1 MVRGRRRSTS
11 LEGPG
16 PNAPRFGTTVENIT
30 VKIEVPRKVA
40 LLAAIPEFGS
50 TTYQPTSDQLSE
62 LDQAERAWLDSKL
75 STSFTLDAPTVAW
88 PAVLEAVRRDR
99 RKELEAR
106 EEAVQNALAASVD
119 RWFTFSYGQ
128 PGFYI
133 PFADD
138 RDHRIK
144 ARLEELRP
152 ELDRR
157 VAEHARQ
164 VAERDAQREAEKEA
178 RAVAEAEKKAVEETA
193 VADIKAWAEQQD
205 YEALSR
211 AAKEGYAVTNAVLK
225 FLAESLAGDLC
236 GQVDRMGSARW
247 SRWDFEERAAPSE
260 AAFMAW
266 DEAAEAVEALEKPES
281 VTVVLQ
287 RVSRISETADNDN
300 DNEGETVSHYTA
312 IIILIDAPIA
322 SANMRAV
329 IVRVDE

>member
-1 MVRGRRRSTS
+1 MEQLT
-11 LEGPG
+11 
-16 PNAPRFGTTVENIT
+16 I
-30 VKIEVPRKVA
+30 KIEVPRKVA
-40 LLAAIPEFGS
+40 LLAAIREFGN
-50 TTYQPTSDQLSE
+50 TTYQPSSTQLE
-62 LDQAERAWLDSKL
+62 DLTPEERAWLDTKL
-75 STSFTLDAPTVAW
+75 GFSFIIESPTVSW
-88 PAVLEAVRRDR
+88 PAVLDAIRRDR

-178 RAVAEAEKKAVEETA
+178 RAVAEAEKKAVEEKA
-193 VADIKAWAEQQD
+193 VAEIKAWAEQQD
-205 YEALSR
+205 DQALSR

-236 GQVDRMGSARW
+236 GEVDRMGSARW

-266 DEAAEAVEALEKPES
+266 DEAAEAIEALAKPES
-281 VTVVLQ
+281 VTVELQ

-300 DNEGETVSHYTA
+300 EGETVSHYTA
-312 IIILIDAPIA
+312 IVILINAPIA